1 MASERALIESFEAEY
16 LRYRKL
22 GEDAMRQL
30 SGPELCAAA
39 PGGANSIATLVW
51 HVSGNLRSRFTEFLT
66 SDGEKP
72 WRHRDEEFEPRVASV
87 EEVLR
92 KWEAGWQVL
101 FDSLKA
107 LKDSDLERQ
116 VTIRQQPLFV
126 REALVRSLAHA
137 ASHVG
142 QIVLLARAARGAGWT
157 YLSIPPGKSDE
168 YNKAPTLERIRPVGR

>member
-1 MASERALIESFEAEY
+1 MDGSDEVISWIDAEFS
-16 LRYRKL
+16 RYKKL
-22 GEDAMRQL
+22 GEGTMAQL
-30 SGPELCAAA
+30 GPDQLVVRASA
-39 PGGANSIATLVW
+39 GSLSIATLVW
-51 HVSGNLRSRFTEFLT
+51 HIAGNLKSRFTDFLT